1 MPSLRSTSTQS
12 KEVSLIHNVSLLLLY
27 EYFSISIPFADV
39 ADSLTPAN
47 EPGEAE
53 PTSEALKKKESF
65 ESNNSEHRNNEDEDV
80 DHFNIPNLSLMG
92 ILLSEEQNDSKE
104 VSCCS
109 VDSEDDLMDI
119 PKDQLLDSSSPEGNG

>member
-1 MPSLRSTSTQS
+1 M
-12 KEVSLIHNVSLLLLY
+12 
-27 EYFSISIPFADV
+27 A
-39 ADSLTPAN
+39 
-47 EPGEAE
+47 EAE
-53 PTSEALKKKESF
+53 AREESF

-92 ILLSEEQNDSKE
+92 IFLPEEQNDSEE

-109 VDSEDDLMDI
+109 VDSENNLMDI